1 MDLGLGGRHVLVTG
15 GSKGI
20 GLACAAAFT
29 AEGAIVAICSRDAE
43 NLAAAR
49 RLLPDVRVFEADC
62 ADAASAARMVAR
74 VEAEVGPL
82 DILVSSAGAARR
94 TPVED
99 LTPDHWRAAM
109 DAKYFAT
116 VNVARPGAQ
125 VHGGPGRGVAVN
137 VIGTGGKVA
146 SPIHLAGG
154 AANAALMLAT
164 AGLGAAYARRGLRVV
179 GVSPSLTD
187 TTRVAEGPRGRC
199 RGPRDRARGGAR
211 QDPRGAAAR
220 PHGQRRGGRRRRAVP
235 GLRSRRLHHRHD
247 PVGRRRP
254 ESHGR
259 VGRSALTGRPLPP

>member
-1 MDLGLGGRHVLVTG
+1 MNLGLGGRHVLVTG

-49 RLLPDVRVFEADC
+49 RLLPDVKVFEADC

-99 LTPDHWRAAM
+99 LTPDQWRAAM

-116 VNVARPGAQ
+116 VNVLDPVLKSMAAR
-125 VHGGPGRGVAVN
+125 GRGVAVN

-187 TTRVAEGPRGRC
+187 TTRVAEGLAA
-199 RGPRDRARGGAR
+199 D
-211 QDPRGAAAR
+211 AAAR
-220 PHGQRRGGRRRRAVP
+220 GIAPEEARDRTLAALPLGRMASAEEVADAVLFLASNRA
-235 GLRSRRLHHRHD
+235 
-247 PVGRRRP
+247 
-254 ESHGR
+254 
-259 VGRSALTGRPLPP
+259 AYITGTTLSVDGAQNPTVV

>member
-1 MDLGLGGRHVLVTG
+1 MNLGLGGRHVLVTG

-49 RLLPDVRVFEADC
+49 RLLPDVKVFEADC

-116 VNVARPGAQ
+116 VNVLDPVLKSMAAR
-125 VHGGPGRGVAVN
+125 GRGVAVN

-187 TTRVAEGPRGRC
+187 TTRVAEGLAA
-199 RGPRDRARGGAR
+199 D
-211 QDPRGAAAR
+211 AAAR
-220 PHGQRRGGRRRRAVP
+220 GIAPEEARDRTLAALPLGRMATAEEVADAVLFLASNRA
-235 GLRSRRLHHRHD
+235 
-247 PVGRRRP
+247 
-254 ESHGR
+254 
-259 VGRSALTGRPLPP
+259 AYITGTTLSVDGAQNPTVV

>member
-1 MDLGLGGRHVLVTG
+1 MDLGLGGRHVLITG

-82 DILVSSAGAARR
+82 DVLVSSAGAARR

-116 VNVARPGAQ
+116 VNVLDPVLKAMAAR
-125 VHGGPGRGVAVN
+125 GRGVAVN

-187 TTRVAEGPRGRC
+187 TTRVAEGLAA
-199 RGPRDRARGGAR
+199 D
-211 QDPRGAAAR
+211 AAAR
-220 PHGQRRGGRRRRAVP
+220 GIAPEEARERTLAALPLGRMASAGEVADAVLFLASDRA
-235 GLRSRRLHHRHD
+235 
-247 PVGRRRP
+247 
-254 ESHGR
+254 
-259 VGRSALTGRPLPP
+259 AYITGTTLSVDGAQNPTVV

>member
-49 RLLPDVRVFEADC
+49 RLLPDVKVFEADC

-116 VNVARPGAQ
+116 VNVLDPVLKSMAAR
-125 VHGGPGRGVAVN
+125 GRGVAVN

-187 TTRVAEGPRGRC
+187 TTRVAEGLAA
-199 RGPRDRARGGAR
+199 D
-211 QDPRGAAAR
+211 AAAR
-220 PHGQRRGGRRRRAVP
+220 GIAPEEARDRTLAALPLGRMASAEEVADAVLFLASDRA
-235 GLRSRRLHHRHD
+235 
-247 PVGRRRP
+247 
-254 ESHGR
+254 
-259 VGRSALTGRPLPP
+259 AYITGTTLSVDGAQNPTVV

>member
-1 MDLGLGGRHVLVTG
+1 MDLGLGGRRVLITG

-49 RLLPDVRVFEADC
+49 RLLPAVSVFEADC

-74 VEAEVGPL
+74 VEGEVGPL
-82 DILVSSAGAARR
+82 DVLVSSAGAARR
-94 TPVED
+94 MPVDD

-116 VNVARPGAQ
+116 VNVLDPVLKAMAGR
-125 VHGGPGRGVAVN
+125 GRGVAVN

-187 TTRVAEGPRGRC
+187 TTRVAEGLAA
-199 RGPRDRARGGAR
+199 D
-211 QDPRGAAAR
+211 AAAR
-220 PHGQRRGGRRRRAVP
+220 GIAPEEARERILAGLPLGRMAGAEEVADAVVFLASDRA
-235 GLRSRRLHHRHD
+235 
-247 PVGRRRP
+247 
-254 ESHGR
+254 
-259 VGRSALTGRPLPP
+259 AYITGTVLSVDGAQNPTVV

>member
-1 MDLGLGGRHVLVTG
+1 MDLGLGGRHVLITG

-62 ADAASAARMVAR
+62 ADAASAARMVAC

-82 DILVSSAGAARR
+82 DVLVSSAGAARR

-116 VNVARPGAQ
+116 VNVLDPVLKAMAAR
-125 VHGGPGRGVAVN
+125 GRGVAVN

-187 TTRVAEGPRGRC
+187 TTRVAEGLAA
-199 RGPRDRARGGAR
+199 D
-211 QDPRGAAAR
+211 AAAR
-220 PHGQRRGGRRRRAVP
+220 GIAPEEARERTLAALPLGRMASAEEVADAVLFLASDRA
-235 GLRSRRLHHRHD
+235 
-247 PVGRRRP
+247 
-254 ESHGR
+254 
-259 VGRSALTGRPLPP
+259 AYITGTTLSVDGAQNPTVV

>member
-62 ADAASAARMVAR
+62 ADAASAARMVAC

-82 DILVSSAGAARR
+82 DVLVSSAGAARR

-116 VNVARPGAQ
+116 VNVLDPVLKSMAAR
-125 VHGGPGRGVAVN
+125 GRGVAVN

-187 TTRVAEGPRGRC
+187 TTRVAEGLAA
-199 RGPRDRARGGAR
+199 D
-211 QDPRGAAAR
+211 AAAR
-220 PHGQRRGGRRRRAVP
+220 GIAPEEARDRTLAALPLGRMASAEEVADAVLFLASDRA
-235 GLRSRRLHHRHD
+235 
-247 PVGRRRP
+247 
-254 ESHGR
+254 
-259 VGRSALTGRPLPP
+259 AYITGTTLSVDGAQNPTVV